1 MEVEDRF
8 GDRQDSAKLH
18 GLGTGEPLASEM
30 TLLDRFACEALRAFH
45 TSKVIYTDAGK
56 GSLAKDA
63 TMARWC
69 YSMAKA
75 MMEERKKNS

>member
-8 GDRQDSAKLH
+8 GDRQESAKLH
-18 GLGTGEPLASEM
+18 GLGAGEPMASEM

-45 TSKVIYTDAGK
+45 TSKVIYTDDVK
-56 GSLAKDA
+56 GALAKDS

-69 YSMAKA
+69 YNMAKA
-75 MMEERKKNS
+75 MMKERKKHS